1 MGLRLVDMSAN
12 FWIEGR
18 ISGKCRTDYAII
30 RMVEYFEEE
39 FGAGLGKRHIA
50 EFVDDKQFDDGE
62 LGLELAQTPLVARFH
77 QLMNEP
83 GRREEGNGEAMLAG
97 GEAKR
102 QTRIHL
108 ARAGITQRR
117 RPSSSIFGEARKS
130 WRADRVRPRCR
141 RRAVRQS
148 SVHGGQRIDSGGRDS
163 APRAWRSTP

>member
-1 MGLRLVDMSAN
+1 MPNRPRDNSDGDLRRIPFSRRARCDD
-12 FWIEGR
+12 GR
-18 ISGKCRTDYAII
+18 AAFMTL
-30 RMVEYFEEE
+30 VEYFEEE

-130 WRADRVRPRCR
+130 W
-141 RRAVRQS
+141 
-148 SVHGGQRIDSGGRDS
+148 
-163 APRAWRSTP
+163 